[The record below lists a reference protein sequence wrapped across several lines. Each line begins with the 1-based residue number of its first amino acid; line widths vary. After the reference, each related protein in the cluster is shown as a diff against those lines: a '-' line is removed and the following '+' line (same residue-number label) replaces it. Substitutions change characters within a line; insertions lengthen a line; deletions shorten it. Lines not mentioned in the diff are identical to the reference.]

1 MLNLI
6 LSNISLIARTTFILG
21 VGCILFTPLSYA
33 QQSHFKRPESRAG
46 SSSRGSSFYQDSKEE
61 EKPKNENVL
70 DDGWSDLVK
79 YSSADKKKT
88 CKKYEGRYISYYDKI
103 YLVKGCKR
111 KQVGQPSPEVQ
122 VIRID
127 SKDFSQIPL
136 EISKNTKVTKSNCK
150 ELNNKYVTEGY
161 VYVYYVE
168 NCKLNMFPDWA
179 TYQAHLKIKG
189 KKSENLLELDLL
201 KYPDLKEGEVYLSVV
216 DQDKTIIDH
225 IKNDRTDV
233 IPIKQACKG
242 LNGSFVSYVDKIYK
256 IENCRKREIDPEYF
270 VSKYKNIKLKEISS
284 NQWVS
289 LPDGKPLN

>member
-1 MLNLI
+1 MKKIQEKLIDNFTIEKGIAKNRILLENLFALFVCI
-6 LSNISLIARTTFILG
+6 NIKIPIIICGKPGCSKSLSVKLIDMA
-21 VGCILFTPLSYA
+21 
-33 QQSHFKRPESRAG
+33 
-46 SSSRGSSFYQDSKEE
+46 
-61 EKPKNENVL
+61 
-70 DDGWSDLVK
+70 
-79 YSSADKKKT
+79 
-88 CKKYEGRYISYYDKI
+88 
-103 YLVKGCKR
+103 
-111 KQVGQPSPEVQ
+111 
-122 VIRID
+122 
-127 SKDFSQIPL
+127 
-136 EISKNTKVTKSNCK
+136 
-150 ELNNKYVTEGY
+150 
-161 VYVYYVE
+161 
-168 NCKLNMFPDWA
+168 M
-179 TYQAHLKIKG
+179 KG